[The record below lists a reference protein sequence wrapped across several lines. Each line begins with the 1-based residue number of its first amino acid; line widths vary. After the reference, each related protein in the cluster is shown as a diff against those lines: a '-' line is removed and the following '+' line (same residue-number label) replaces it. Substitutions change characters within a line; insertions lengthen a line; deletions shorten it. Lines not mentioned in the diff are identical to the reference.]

1 MIKRVLPSREKL
13 NSLYDYDTG
22 NPANPLVKI
31 ATGSALTSA
40 PSSIYASMTI
50 NGVSYQTHRVV
61 WQWHYGDAEVDG
73 VMVIDHIDEN
83 KHNNLIENLQQI
95 TNQEN
100 VIRSLRIK
108 DGGVVNIHTTPI
120 KYLTSE
126 DLHTWFEEDL
136 LDKSAEIG
144 VKLNW
149 RTYSMVN
156 AGWTIATLVCGIPI
170 EDDTYYLLAD
180 GRVCIGTDTI
190 SCMSLVVAFK
200 VTT

>member
-1 MIKRVLPSREKL
+1 MPTNVH
-13 NSLYDYDTG
+13 T
-22 NPANPLVKI
+22 V
-31 ATGSALTSA
+31 
-40 PSSIYASMTI
+40 
-50 NGVSYQTHRVV
+50 QT
-61 WQWHYGDAEVDG
+61 
-73 VMVIDHIDEN
+73 
-83 KHNNLIENLQQI
+83 
-95 TNQEN
+95 
-100 VIRSLRIK
+100 
-108 DGGVVNIHTTPI
+108 

-126 DLHTWFEEDL
+126 DLHTWFEKDL

-170 EDDTYYLLAD
+170 EDDVYYLLAD